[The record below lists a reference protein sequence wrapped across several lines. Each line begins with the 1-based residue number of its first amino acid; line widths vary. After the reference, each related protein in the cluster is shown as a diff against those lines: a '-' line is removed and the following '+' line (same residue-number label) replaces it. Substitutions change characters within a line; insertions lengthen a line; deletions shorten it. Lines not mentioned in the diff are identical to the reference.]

1 MPTPSALS
9 SPGVVRGLQE
19 RAARAFPA
27 EHVQDADGWQLRH
40 ASGGA
45 WWVSAVL
52 PHAEAGPRSLVRR
65 IAGAEEFYA
74 ARGAAARFQISP
86 PACPEGL
93 DTVLAERGYR
103 RHGLMSLQVASA
115 ARVLER
121 TSTGSLRVHLE
132 DRPARPW
139 FGIWLAVHGG
149 GWDPCAE
156 WDMLERVPGPSAY
169 ACAMIGDDVAAA
181 GRAVADTGWTGVF
194 GMATRPAA
202 RGKGAARQVLAALA
216 GWAGEHAAS
225 RMYLQVERDDGQ
237 ALRLYERAGFGEIC
251 AYHYRAAG

>member
-1 MPTPSALS
+1 M
-9 SPGVVRGLQE
+9 RGLQE

-115 ARVLER
+115 ARVLEHAPA
-121 TSTGSLRVHLE
+121 GSLRVHLE
-132 DRPARPW
+132 DHPARPW

-149 GWDPCAE
+149 GWDPRAE

-169 ACAMIGDDVAAA
+169 ACAMIGDDVAAV
-181 GRAVADTGWTGVF
+181 GRAVADTGWAGVF
-194 GMATRPAA
+194 GMATQPAA
-202 RGKGAARQVLAALA
+202 RGKGAARHVLAALA
-216 GWAGEHAAS
+216 GWAVAHDAG
-225 RMYLQVERDDGQ
+225 RMYLQVERDNGP

-251 AYHYRAAG
+251 GYHYRAAG